1 MSTTRV
7 RDIPKLI
14 LVTSLF
20 ASAVF
25 VQSSFDMTVATS
37 NQAGSQSSPSPTIS
51 TTSDFRIDSQNCPG
65 EVALYVHGWTPTN
78 KSKTIEEAERVDMSI
93 KHNEYPRNITVLLF
107 SWDSETG
114 LGGWRQAIDNANR
127 NGDKLAN
134 WTLTFKD
141 ACSSNNVRII
151 AHSLGSRVVL
161 SALDRLHANTSY
173 PEWNTNN
180 FTIASVH
187 LLGAAVDDEEVSKNL
202 SDTRDSPYD
211 DQIVY
216 GQAIEEEVSSFYN
229 LFNREDDRLE
239 PAFSDPELQPMYYPH
254 YENDVALGNSGKQ
267 LGIAGPQNYVD
278 TSVQDQILPLDDADG
293 DGMCDLPN
301 YALFNYT
308 LSNCTVSN
316 VIAGDNHFGY
326 MGFRNPDNRSILV
339 DDGVMNIVVRDWI
352 ASAH

>member
-1 MSTTRV
+1 MSTKGI

-14 LVTSLF
+14 LVTSLLAF
-20 ASAVF
+20 AIF
-25 VQSSFDMTVATS
+25 LQSSFDMAVATS
-37 NQAGSQSSPSPTIS
+37 SQGASLSSGSTTIS

-127 NGDKLAN
+127 DGDKLAN
-134 WTLTFKD
+134 WTLTFKE

-161 SALDRLHANTSY
+161 SALDRLHTNTSY
-173 PEWNTNN
+173 AEWNTNN

-187 LLGAAVDDEEVSKNL
+187 LLGAAVDNEEVSKNL

-229 LFNREDDRLE
+229 LFNREDDRIE
-239 PAFSDPELQPMYYPH
+239 PAFSDPEL
-254 YENDVALGNSGKQ
+254 
-267 LGIAGPQNYVD
+267 
-278 TSVQDQILPLDDADG
+278 
-293 DGMCDLPN
+293 
-301 YALFNYT
+301 
-308 LSNCTVSN
+308 
-316 VIAGDNHFGY
+316 
-326 MGFRNPDNRSILV
+326 
-339 DDGVMNIVVRDWI
+339 
-352 ASAH
+352 